1 MIGAMALDDPRPDDP
16 ALRDMAHGVL
26 DTNRYLVLG
35 TSERDGRPRVSPV
48 YFTHDGY
55 RHVYWVSSPAS
66 THSGN
71 VAADG
76 RVAMVVFDS
85 SRPPKETEAVY
96 LTATAVEVAPDELAD
111 ACAVAFARVGEGARP
126 FTPEELSG
134 DADLRLYRAAVETAQ
149 VHVRGSHPVWG
160 SGIDRRVTV
169 QIG

>member
-1 MIGAMALDDPRPDDP
+1 MADPSPDDP
-16 ALRDMAHGVL
+16 GLRDMAHGVL

-55 RHVYWVSSPAS
+55 RDLYWVSSPAS

-96 LTATAVEVAPDELAD
+96 LTATAAEVAPDELAD
-111 ACAVAFARVGEGARP
+111 ACAAAFADVGGGARP

-134 DADLRLYRAAVETAQ
+134 DADLRLYRATVETAQ

-169 QIG
+169 RVG